1 MPTNLFFYTQ
11 IWEGNI
17 MIGEALRLLRIF
29 NGYKSTEI
37 AEKLE
42 ISQSYVSEIE
52 NNKKQPTMDILERY
66 ATVFK
71 MKKSTLLL
79 FAESLDEDQQLK
91 NDKKQRVAGAGM
103 KLLKILE
110 KVSKLEDE

>member
-1 MPTNLFFYTQ
+1 
-11 IWEGNI
+11 

-29 NGYKSTEI
+29 NGYKSAEI
-37 AEKLE
+37 AQELG

-52 NNKKQPTMDILERY
+52 NNKKQPTMEILDKY
-66 ATVFK
+66 ADVFG

-79 FAESLDEDQQLK
+79 FAESLEDDIQI
-91 NDKKQRVAGAGM
+91 NNNKKQKVALAGM

-110 KVSKLEDE
+110 KVGKLEDE

>member
-1 MPTNLFFYTQ
+1 
-11 IWEGNI
+11 

-29 NGYKSTEI
+29 NGYKS
-37 AEKLE
+37 AELAKKLE

-52 NNKKQPTMDILERY
+52 NNKKQPTMEILDKY
-66 ATVFK
+66 ANVFG

-79 FAESLDEDQQLK
+79 FAESLERDLEVQNGKRQK
-91 NDKKQRVAGAGM
+91 VALAGM

-110 KVSKLEDE
+110 RVGDFEDD

>member
-1 MPTNLFFYTQ
+1 
-11 IWEGNI
+11 

-29 NGYKSTEI
+29 NGYKS
-37 AEKLE
+37 AELAQKLE

-52 NNKKQPTMDILERY
+52 NNKKQPTMEILDKY
-66 ATVFK
+66 ATIFD

-79 FAESLDEDQQLK
+79 FAESIEDDIEI
-91 NDKKQRVAGAGM
+91 NSNKKQKVAQSGM

-110 KVSKLEDE
+110 RVGKLKDD

>member
-1 MPTNLFFYTQ
+1 
-11 IWEGNI
+11 

-29 NGYKSTEI
+29 NGYKSVEL
-37 AEKLE
+37 AKKLE

-52 NNKKQPTMDILERY
+52 NNKKQPTMEILDKY
-66 ATVFK
+66 ANIFD

-79 FAESLDEDQQLK
+79 FAESLEDDLQMG
-91 NDKKQRVAGAGM
+91 NDKKKKVALAGM

-110 KVSKLEDE
+110 KVGKLEDE